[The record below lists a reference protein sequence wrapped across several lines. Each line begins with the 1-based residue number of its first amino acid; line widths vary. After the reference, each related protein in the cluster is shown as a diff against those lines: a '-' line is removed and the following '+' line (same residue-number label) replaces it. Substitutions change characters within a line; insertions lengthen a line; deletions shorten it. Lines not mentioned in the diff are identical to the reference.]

1 MILRI
6 AILFDSAVVGMV
18 YPADGLSSV
27 SDVLVFVG
35 ECLSGVQVSG
45 PCPSISGGILRF
57 RFRND
62 LFLVR
67 RRCSCFDFLRDWVGV
82 QCIACVA
89 YAKRTSKGLSCAKAY
104 FRERLTTRIRF
115 LAGYKIEKNA
125 LDGCPGIEKEGRFQ
139 RRKAMGRYRL

>member
-1 MILRI
+1 MIRGF
-6 AILFDSAVVGMV
+6 LFAFTSNVIKKPLFKVRLEHSNDKASAHV
-18 YPADGLSSV
+18 
-27 SDVLVFVG
+27 
-35 ECLSGVQVSG
+35 
-45 PCPSISGGILRF
+45 R
-57 RFRND
+57 
-62 LFLVR
+62 VR

-125 LDGCPGIEKEGRFQ
+125 LDGCPGIEKEGCFQ

>member
-45 PCPSISGGILRF
+45 P
-57 RFRND
+57 D
-62 LFLVR
+62 
-67 RRCSCFDFLRDWVGV
+67 
-82 QCIACVA
+82 
-89 YAKRTSKGLSCAKAY
+89 
-104 FRERLTTRIRF
+104 
-115 LAGYKIEKNA
+115 
-125 LDGCPGIEKEGRFQ
+125 
-139 RRKAMGRYRL
+139 RKSVV